1 MLIQS
6 LSVVVPTKGCV
17 NDCPFCV
24 SKLHVSKY
32 ADPSLGDSLYDD
44 NDSSGGSMNGRYFD
58 RLNFARDNDCNTM
71 MITGTGEALQNR
83 SFLFYLFKVNNMLHR
98 PFRWIELQTTG
109 VYLTDEN
116 LQFLKDHGVNT
127 ISLSVADIFDSD
139 NNLSIMRV
147 QPKLHFDLK
156 ELCKRIIDEG
166 FNLRLSLNMLGTYD
180 VYRKRFPNAEEFSK
194 ALIHS
199 CKQKGANQ
207 ITFRKMY
214 YGQPEDIYDEKV
226 GEVHNW
232 LVRNKLSD
240 KILRSLNDHVI
251 NRGTALEVLP
261 FGETRYSI
269 DGMSVV
275 IDDDCMS
282 NVAKKDIKYLI
293 LRPNGKLYTKWNDE
307 GSLLF

>member
-24 SKLHVSKY
+24 SKLHESKY
-32 ADPSLGDSLYDD
+32 ADPSFADKLFDANDSLG
-44 NDSSGGSMNGRYFD
+44 NSMNDRYYK
-58 RLNFARDNDCNTM
+58 RMNFARDNDCNTL
-71 MITGTGEALQNR
+71 MITGTGEPLQNR
-83 SFLFYLFKVNNMLHR
+83 SFLYYINSVNKNLEQ

-116 LQFLKDHGVNT
+116 LDVLKQIGVST
-127 ISLSVADIFDSD
+127 ISLSVADIFDSN
-139 NNLSIMRV
+139 NNLSIMNV
-147 QPKLHFDLK
+147 QSKLRFDLG
-156 ELCKRIIDEG
+156 ELCKKIVDEG
-166 FNLRLSLNMLGTYD
+166 FNLRLSLNMLGTYE
-180 VYRKRFPNAEEFSK
+180 VYKERFRSGEEFSK

-199 CKQKGANQ
+199 CKMKGANQ

-214 YGQPEDIYDEKV
+214 YGQPEGDYNEKV
-226 GEVHNW
+226 GEVHRW
-232 LVRNKLSD
+232 LVENKLSD
-240 KILRSLNDHVI
+240 KILRSLNDYVI
-251 NRGTALEVLP
+251 NRGSALEVLP

-275 IDDDCMS
+275 IDDDCMNQS
-282 NVAKKDIKYLI
+282 AKKDIKYLI